1 MKSQCRRR
9 RSSPF
14 RILCNAK
21 VVLFFLSLHRLH
33 ESQAWTATKPITAS
47 NTASPHLASNNRLGQ
62 RRRRNG
68 SSISTCL
75 EQTPVGAAAA
85 DVAAVSVSVETE
97 SKVEAEAD
105 EKTQRDPSQNKNIT
119 QDPTESIL
127 PTTAWEILAGNVA
140 TCLIASDLKRSSG
153 LDGSSTGWTS
163 WIEESSAFRLQQCV
177 DRLVFGEDR
186 DNGDANTTD
195 PASATNR
202 DETLRWLKWM
212 KATPSPM
219 VVELSEEFRAA
230 VDSVLTR
237 EDYEKVG
244 QSRGDFLN
252 RIGFRLIVMPSG
264 KTLRDNLK
272 TPTGAMVYGKLLYGG
287 VTRYRILGTAG
298 NNGGRR
304 PPRKAGERTAIM
316 PMRDPNSD
324 DVPTLKGWL
333 QYGGPERNY
342 LAIDMGPCGI
352 MEVTILPQV
361 EPSVSPSDPKTD
373 EDNDSQKIPVE
384 RQPTEEMVASSRAT
398 AFDPQWL
405 FSFAAEKTGNA
416 TNTTT
421 EAGNSS
427 SNATTTIGST
437 VVQYTENDDYSTVEE
452 IETTFSTVLGG
463 LQPEIQ
469 SITRR
474 VLDGRRRGGGT
485 AGGSGASSELQ
496 TMLEFGLS
504 PVRGLLLYGK
514 PGCGKTALA
523 REISRL
529 LTDRPPKIVSAP
541 ELLDRWV
548 GGTESLVRK
557 LFEDAEAELAVCGG
571 DPAKSGLHVIVI
583 DEIDAVFRQR
593 SSSSGSGEVARASA
607 VNQILAK
614 LDGVKA
620 LGNIL
625 VIGTTNRRE
634 LLDGAL
640 LRPGRLE
647 VKIEVPLP
655 DREGRR
661 EILNIYFGPLRSRG
675 RLSQPL
681 CRAIDGGRSLS
692 SSSSSSSSSS
702 LTDGEDRKR
711 GVRSF
716 LSDRLSWKARSGLGS
731 ATMRD
736 LAADRWT
743 AGFSGADLEGLVRC
757 AGSIAL
763 SRARKDGSGVDGLLI
778 TTEDVI
784 QALREVK
791 K

>member
-1 MKSQCRRR
+1 MKFASNSRLGRRR
-9 RSSPF
+9 KRDASSVTTTF
-14 RILCNAK
+14 
-21 VVLFFLSLHRLH
+21 S
-33 ESQAWTATKPITAS
+33 
-47 NTASPHLASNNRLGQ
+47 
-62 RRRRNG
+62 
-68 SSISTCL
+68 STCL
-75 EQTPVGAAAA
+75 KQTPVAGAEEA
-85 DVAAVSVSVETE
+85 VVSVDTE
-97 SKVEAEAD
+97 SSPTHD
-105 EKTQRDPSQNKNIT
+105 SIT
-119 QDPTESIL
+119 DPTEPPIA
-127 PTTAWEILAGNVA
+127 TTAWEVLAGNVA

-153 LDGSSTGWTS
+153 FDGSSTGWTS

-177 DRLVFGEDR
+177 DRLVFGET
-186 DNGDANTTD
+186 NPEGDT
-195 PASATNR
+195 ASPSSAFDSSNR
-202 DETLRWLKWM
+202 DETLRWMKWM

-219 VVELSEEFRAA
+219 VVELSEELRAA
-230 VDSVLTR
+230 VDTLLAP
-237 EDYEKVG
+237 EDYDKVG
-244 QSRGDFLN
+244 QSRADFLN
-252 RIGFRLIVMPSG
+252 RVGCRLIVMSSG

-272 TPTGAMVYGKLLYGG
+272 TPPGAMVYGKLLYGG
-287 VTRYRILGTAG
+287 VTRYRILGAAG

-304 PPRKAGERTAIM
+304 PPRRAGERTAIM
-316 PMRDPNSD
+316 PMKDPKSGK
-324 DVPTLKGWL
+324 VPTIRGWL

-342 LAIDMGPCGI
+342 EAVDIGPCGI
-352 MEVTILPQV
+352 MEVTILPKDLKV
-361 EPSVSPSDPKTD
+361 GLLSARESSVLKADPSVPPSVSLLD
-373 EDNDSQKIPVE
+373 EDDESGTTVIPVV
-384 RQPTEEMVASSRAT
+384 RQPTEEMVASQAT

-405 FSFAAEKTGNA
+405 FSFPPETS
-416 TNTTT
+416 NTTLT
-421 EAGNSS
+421 TADIGN
-427 SNATTTIGST
+427 NGNETTTSSD
-437 VVQYTENDDYSTVEE
+437 QYTENEDFGSVEE

-469 SITRR
+469 SIIRR
-474 VLDGRRRGGGT
+474 VLDGRRRG
-485 AGGSGASSELQ
+485 AGGSGSSSELQ
-496 TMLEFGLS
+496 TMLDFGLS

-557 LFEDAEAELAVCGG
+557 LFEDAEAELSVCGG

-614 LDGVKA
+614 LDGVKS

-634 LLDGAL
+634 LLDDAL

-661 EILNIYFGPLRSRG
+661 EILNIYFDPLRSRG

-681 CRAIDGGRSLS
+681 CKAIDGGRAS
-692 SSSSSSSSSS
+692 SVDLDSSEGR
-702 LTDGEDRKR
+702 T
-711 GVRSF
+711 GVRAF
-716 LSDRLSWKARSGLGS
+716 LSDRLSWKAPSGLGR

-743 AGFSGADLEGLVRC
+743 GGFSGADLEGLVRC

-791 K
+791 Q